1 VRVRCPHSRITLSNT
16 TPRLSASVP
25 RARAAPIGDK
35 EAWTRPSR
43 IRRRSRGTPAEPPS
57 VSAAR
62 RRASSPPRADFA
74 APGAFRIALVTG
86 GNKGI
91 GLETCRQLATRGLKV
106 VLTARNEARGLEAVE
121 AIRRSSGAAAAAEV
135 FFHQLDVTD
144 PSSAA
149 RLADFV
155 RGQFGRLDILI
166 NNAGISGVDRD
177 PILFA
182 KVKDQVL
189 LSLN

>member
-1 VRVRCPHSRITLSNT
+1 MDAAVSN
-16 TPRLSASVP
+16 
-25 RARAAPIGDK
+25 
-35 EAWTRPSR
+35 PSSIKR
-43 IRRRSRGTPAEPPS
+43 YAGGTPLPAPPS

-91 GLETCRQLATRGLKV
+91 GLETCRQLATKGLKV

-121 AIRRSSGAAAAAEV
+121 AIRRSSGAAAEV

-155 RGQFGRLDILI
+155 RGQFGRLDILVWLPL
-166 NNAGISGVDRD
+166 AAR
-177 PILFA
+177 LA
-182 KVKDQVL
+182 R
-189 LSLN
+189 

>member
-1 VRVRCPHSRITLSNT
+1 VESPSR
-16 TPRLSASVP
+16 PASVP
-25 RARAAPIGDK
+25 ATG
-35 EAWTRPSR
+35 
-43 IRRRSRGTPAEPPS
+43 
-57 VSAAR
+57 
-62 RRASSPPRADFA
+62 RRASSPPVDFA

-86 GNKGI
+86 GNKGV

-155 RGQFGRLDILI
+155 RGQFGRLDILVWLPL
-166 NNAGISGVDRD
+166 AAR
-177 PILFA
+177 LA
-182 KVKDQVL
+182 R
-189 LSLN
+189 

>member
-1 VRVRCPHSRITLSNT
+1 MESPSR
-16 TPRLSASVP
+16 PASVP
-25 RARAAPIGDK
+25 ATG
-35 EAWTRPSR
+35 
-43 IRRRSRGTPAEPPS
+43 
-57 VSAAR
+57 
-62 RRASSPPRADFA
+62 RRASSPPVDFA

-91 GLETCRQLATRGLKV
+91 GLETCRQLATKGLKV

-121 AIRRSSGAAAAAEV
+121 AIRRSSGAAAEV

-155 RGQFGRLDILI
+155 RGQFGRLDILVWLPL
-166 NNAGISGVDRD
+166 AAR
-177 PILFA
+177 LA
-182 KVKDQVL
+182 R
-189 LSLN
+189 

>member
-1 VRVRCPHSRITLSNT
+1 VESPSR
-16 TPRLSASVP
+16 PASVP
-25 RARAAPIGDK
+25 ATG
-35 EAWTRPSR
+35 
-43 IRRRSRGTPAEPPS
+43 
-57 VSAAR
+57 
-62 RRASSPPRADFA
+62 RRASSPPVDFA

-91 GLETCRQLATRGLKV
+91 GLETCRQLATKGLKV

-121 AIRRSSGAAAAAEV
+121 AIRRSSGAAAEV

-155 RGQFGRLDILI
+155 RGQFGRLDILVWLPL
-166 NNAGISGVDRD
+166 AAR
-177 PILFA
+177 LA
-182 KVKDQVL
+182 R
-189 LSLN
+189 

>member
-1 VRVRCPHSRITLSNT
+1 MDAAVSNLSSIK
-16 TPRLSASVP
+16 RYA
-25 RARAAPIGDK
+25 G
-35 EAWTRPSR
+35 
-43 IRRRSRGTPAEPPS
+43 GTPLPASPS

-155 RGQFGRLDILI
+155 RGQFGRLDILVWLHL
-166 NNAGISGVDRD
+166 AARLGR
-177 PILFA
+177 
-182 KVKDQVL
+182 
-189 LSLN
+189 